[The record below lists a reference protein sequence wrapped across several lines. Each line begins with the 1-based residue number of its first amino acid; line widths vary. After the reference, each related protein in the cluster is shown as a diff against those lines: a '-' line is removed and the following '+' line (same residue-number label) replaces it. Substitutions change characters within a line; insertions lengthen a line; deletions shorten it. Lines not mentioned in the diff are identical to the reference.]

1 MNTQHRIK
9 IMTLIPLLMLVTV
22 SCAPYLYSLHVPA
35 TGYTVAKSIIEN
47 NQTGIERFNMDMAE
61 NGAAVTLADAYQA
74 AYGKDLK
81 DAPADGDTGQA
92 FADMGTATQYFRN
105 ILIAEGIADAGNY
118 VLTRYEDRDRK
129 GFQLIAVVYRESR
142 VITVRDQINPEIRK
156 MMDANA
162 PEYYRPYRADA
173 NGRAIDR
180 VVEWAAVPA
189 NCFEKQGQ
197 QAVLLTAAANHVISR
212 QPKSDFWQA
221 TQKWENG
228 DVADVVVA
236 QDYLACRSLG
246 ASAG

>member
-1 MNTQHRIK
+1 MA
-9 IMTLIPLLMLVTV
+9 LIPALMLVTI

-35 TGYTVAKSIIEN
+35 TGYTVAKSFIEN
-47 NQTGIERFNMDMAE
+47 NQIGIRRFNMDMAE
-61 NGAAVTLADAYQA
+61 NGAAVTLADTYQA

-92 FADMGTATQYFRN
+92 FADMRTATRYFRN
-105 ILIAEGIADAGNY
+105 ILSDKGVLDAGNY
-118 VLTRYEDRDRK
+118 VLTRYADKDRE
-129 GFQLIAVVYRESR
+129 GFQLIAVVYREDR
-142 VITVRDQINPEIRK
+142 VITVKDPINKEIRK
-156 MMDANA
+156 TMDANA
-162 PEYYRPYRADA
+162 PAYYRPYQADE
-173 NGRAIDR
+173 NGRVIDR

-197 QAVLLTAAANHVISR
+197 QAVLLTAAANHVISP
-212 QPKSDFWQA
+212 QPKGDFWQA

-228 DVADVVVA
+228 DVADVVAA